1 MARPNERDAA
11 EEIGIRA
18 LGFLASDP
26 ERLGRFFELTG
37 LSPADIRAAAADPAF
52 WLAVLEHLAS
62 DESLL
67 LAFAAHEG
75 LDPVAVERARLRL
88 TPDRHEG
95 LREG

>member
-1 MARPNERDAA
+1 MRGRQRSEEA
-11 EEIGIRA
+11 EEMGIRA
-18 LGFLASDP
+18 LGFLAGDP
-26 ERLGRFFELTG
+26 ERLGRFFEMTG

-52 WLAVLEHLAS
+52 WPAMLEYLAA

-75 LDPVAVERARLRL
+75 LDPASIERARLKL
-88 TPDRHEG
+88 LPPGAEG

>member
-1 MARPNERDAA
+1 MARPQDREAA
-11 EEIGIRA
+11 EELGIRA
-18 LGFLASDP
+18 LGFLAGDP

-62 DESLL
+62 DESLM

-75 LDPVAVERARLRL
+75 LDPASVERARLRL
-88 TPDRHEG
+88 TPHVNEG

>member
-1 MARPNERDAA
+1 MRGRQRSEEA
-11 EEIGIRA
+11 EEMGIRA
-18 LGFLASDP
+18 LGFLAGDP
-26 ERLGRFFELTG
+26 DRLGRFFETTG

-52 WLAVLEHLAS
+52 WLAVLDHLAA

-75 LDPVAVERARLRL
+75 LDPASVERARLKL
-88 TPDRHEG
+88 LPPGSEG